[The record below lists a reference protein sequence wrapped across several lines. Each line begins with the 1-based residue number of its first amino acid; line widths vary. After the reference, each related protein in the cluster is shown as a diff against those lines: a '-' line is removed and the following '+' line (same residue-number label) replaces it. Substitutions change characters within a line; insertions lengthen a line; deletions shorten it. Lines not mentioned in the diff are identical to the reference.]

1 MVKLPALI
9 NATSMLVCGEDLGM
23 VPDCVP
29 GVMDELNLLSLKIQ
43 RMPKEEHLDFGIPS
57 DYPYLS
63 VCTPSCHDMS
73 TVRGWWEED
82 KTIRQKFYNNMLGRE
97 GEAPATCEPWI
108 IDEILKQH
116 LYSPCMWAV
125 FPIQDLLA
133 TNPELRRK
141 NPDDEKINEPSNP
154 KHYWRYRF
162 HIPIEQLLK
171 EDSFN
176 KHILDMV
183 EASGR
188 NSVEY

>member
-1 MVKLPALI
+1 MIKLPALI
-9 NATSMLVCGEDLGM
+9 NATNMLVCGEDLGM
-23 VPDCVP
+23 VPDCVD

-43 RMPKEEHLDFGIPS
+43 RMPKEEELDFGIPS
-57 DYPYLS
+57 EYPYLS

-82 KTIRQKFYNNMLGRE
+82 GKLRQKFYNNMLGHD
-97 GEAPATCEPWI
+97 GEAPMYCEPWI
-108 IDEILKQH
+108 CDEIINQH

-133 TNPELRRK
+133 TNAKLKRV
-141 NPDDEKINEPSNP
+141 NPNDEKINEPSNP

-162 HIPIEQLLK
+162 HIPLEQLLK
-171 EDSFN
+171 EDDFN

-188 NSVEY
+188 NSVVY